1 MKKLFFIAVLF
12 SSVFLS
18 SCSKDLLDISF
29 NTTITEDYAINVP
42 GGTIPLN
49 QSIPLSIDNADTS
62 KYLDKLKSVEIKKM
76 TYKII
81 DFTGDA
87 EGKITLNLM
96 ANGVLLN
103 TITDI
108 TVKDAADA
116 ATVFVVTN
124 KTALANAANSLL
136 QNKTITLET
145 TGQSV
150 STNPMSFKFLIT
162 LDLAV
167 VANPL

>member
-1 MKKLFFIAVLF
+1 
-12 SSVFLS
+12 
-18 SCSKDLLDISF
+18 
-29 NTTITEDYAINVP
+29 
-42 GGTIPLN
+42 
-49 QSIPLSIDNADTS
+49 
-62 KYLDKLKSVEIKKM
+62 M

-124 KTALANAANSLL
+124 NCNFFSHNITVGHTFFF
-136 QNKTITLET
+136 TILTDPQVNTECVQCSMFERT
-145 TGQSV
+145 
-150 STNPMSFKFLIT
+150 PMARLTIE
-162 LDLAV
+162 V
-167 VANPL
+167 VKSDK